1 MARRPSIDQDFDLQ
15 GGFDLK
21 DIVWIAVDWGTSNL
35 RIWGV
40 ATNGELVAEASSNK
54 GMAKLDRAGFDQ
66 HCSN

>member
-1 MARRPSIDQDFDLQ
+1 
-15 GGFDLK
+15 LK

-54 GMAKLDRAGFDQ
+54 GMAKLDRAGFGQ